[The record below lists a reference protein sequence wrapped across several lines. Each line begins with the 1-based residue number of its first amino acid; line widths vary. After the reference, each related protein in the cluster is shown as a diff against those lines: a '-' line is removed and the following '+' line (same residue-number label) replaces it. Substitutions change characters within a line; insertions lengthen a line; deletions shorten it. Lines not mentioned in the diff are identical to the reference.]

1 MQNFYRLA
9 LIVAAATAL
18 TACAGIVRDRI
29 YRPSDVVAAPAW
41 QERAPLAVSV
51 RTSDGIELSGLL
63 WEPVAPQRDI
73 IVYFHGNGG
82 SLYRDA
88 VRAEPLAAGGRGV
101 LMTSYRGFSGNPG
114 RPSEAG
120 LVLDAQAFTDFARSR
135 LPAGGHLYLFG
146 HSLGGAVAL
155 SEAERRPVDGI
166 ATLGAFTR
174 LADAAPPL
182 VRGILPDR
190 YDNLARIARPG
201 PPVILFHGTAD
212 AIIPYAHGERLAVAG
227 GARARLVPLDG
238 GGHHVDMARLAPLVW
253 RSLAQAPAGR
263 PNH

>member
-1 MQNFYRLA
+1 MRNFYRFA
-9 LIVAAATAL
+9 LVVAAAMAL
-18 TACAGIVRDRI
+18 AGCAGVVRDRI
-29 YRPSDVVAAPAW
+29 YQPSDVVAVPAW
-41 QERAPLAVSV
+41 QERAPTTVSV

-101 LMTSYRGFSGNPG
+101 LMTSYRGFSGNSG
-114 RPSEAG
+114 RPSEVG
-120 LVLDAQAFTDFARSR
+120 LARDAQAFTDFARSR
-135 LPAGGHLYLFG
+135 LPAGGRLYLFG

-155 SEAERRPVDGI
+155 AEAERRPVDGI

-174 LADAAPPL
+174 LADAAPPV

-190 YDNLARIARPG
+190 YDNLARITRPG
-201 PPVILFHGTAD
+201 PPVTLFHGTAD
-212 AIIPYAHGERLAVAG
+212 AIIPYVHGERLAAAG
-227 GARARLVPLDG
+227 RTRTRLVPLDG
-238 GGHHVDMARLAPLVW
+238 GGHNVDMARLAPLVW
-253 RSLAQAPAGR
+253 RSLAEAPAGH
-263 PNH
+263 PDP

>member
-1 MQNFYRLA
+1 MQTFYRLGLACA
-9 LIVAAATAL
+9 LAVAL
-18 TACAGIVRDRI
+18 TGCAGIVRDRI
-29 YRPSDVVAAPAW
+29 YQPSDVVAVPAW
-41 QERAPLAVSV
+41 QERAPVAVSV
-51 RTSDGIELSGLL
+51 RTADGLELGGLL

-88 VRAEPLAAGGRGV
+88 LRAEPLAAGGRGV
-101 LMTSYRGFSGNPG
+101 LMTSYRGFSGIPG
-114 RPSEAG
+114 RPTEAG
-120 LVLDAQAFTDFARSR
+120 LASDAQAFTDFARSR
-135 LPAGGHLYLFG
+135 LPTGGKLYLFG

-155 SEAERRPVDGI
+155 AEAERRPVDGI

-174 LADAAPPL
+174 LADAAPPV

-201 PPVILFHGTAD
+201 PPVTLFHGTDD
-212 AIIPYAHGERLAVAG
+212 AIIPYAHGERLAAAG

-253 RSLAQAPAGR
+253 RSLSDTASDTANR
-263 PNH
+263 